1 MKTLCILTAVIISF
15 AALAAEKKE
24 PVDTINIKAEKIEV
38 MRNENCVVLQDNI
51 KVTTTEYQLS
61 ADKAVL
67 YQADGSEEYNKIVAT
82 GNIRLVSPEHT
93 VTGQKAVWEKK
104 SNEITITGSP
114 RVRQKDGGV
123 ASAAVIRY
131 NTVTKKLTFQGKK
144 GTGRSRIV
152 ISEGMMKKMDKNK
165 DIKLIE

>member
-1 MKTLCILTAVIISF
+1 MKFLCILSAVIISVT
-15 AALAAEKKE
+15 AAAAEKQT
-24 PVDTINIKAEKIEV
+24 PSDPINIKAEKIEV
-38 MRNENCVVLQDNI
+38 LRKENCVVLQDNI

-67 YQADGSEEYNKIVAT
+67 YQAAGSEEYNKIVAT
-82 GNIRLVSPEHT
+82 GNIKLVSPEHT

-104 SNEITITGSP
+104 SNQITITGSP

-152 ISEGMMKKMDKNK
+152 ITEEMINKKDKDRDLK
-165 DIKLIE
+165 IIK

>member
-1 MKTLCILTAVIISF
+1 MKILCILTAVIISLS
-15 AALAAEKKE
+15 AAAAEKKA
-24 PVDTINIKAEKIEV
+24 PADPINIKAEKIEV
-38 MRNENCVVLQDNI
+38 LRNENCVVLQDNI
-51 KVTTTEYQLS
+51 KVTTTEYQLA

-67 YQADGSEEYNKIVAT
+67 YQAEGSEDYNKIVAT
-82 GNIRLVSPEHT
+82 GNIRLVSPDHT

-152 ISEGMMKKMDKNK
+152 ISEGMIKKRDKDKNK
-165 DIKLIE
+165 KILE